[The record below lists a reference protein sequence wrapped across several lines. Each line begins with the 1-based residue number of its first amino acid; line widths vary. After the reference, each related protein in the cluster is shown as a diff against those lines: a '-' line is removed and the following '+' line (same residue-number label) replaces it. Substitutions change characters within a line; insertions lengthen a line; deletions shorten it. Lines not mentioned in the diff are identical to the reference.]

1 MDDLTVR
8 RAPLPFWLGG
18 LLLGLTQI
26 VAFGVKKPLGVSTQF
41 AIISSIIVNKA
52 APEYA
57 NSHPLMSTEKYQT
70 IGYGF
75 WLDVGLAAGAA
86 AAALALGSWK
96 LRTTTVWTRANNRST
111 PWRLVTGFIGGFFIL
126 MGARMA
132 YGCTSGQFA
141 SGWAQLSVS
150 VLPFTAGMFAFGMAT
165 AYLVYP
171 KSPKIEI

>member
-8 RAPLPFWLGG
+8 RAPLPFWAAG

-41 AIISSIIVNKA
+41 AIINSIVINKV

-57 NSHPLMSTEKYQT
+57 QQHALMNTEKYQNL
-70 IGYGF
+70 GYGF
-75 WLDVGLAAGAA
+75 WLDAGLAAGAA
-86 AAALALGSWK
+86 AAALVLGRWK
-96 LRTTTVWTRANNRST
+96 IRTTTVWSQTNNHST
-111 PWRLVTGFIGGFFIL
+111 AKRMIMGFIGGFFIL

-132 YGCTSGQFA
+132 HGCTSGQFA

-150 VLPFTAGMFAFGMAT
+150 VLPFTVAMFAFGMGT

-171 KSPKIEI
+171 KSPKIEM